1 MLSKRALTPSRPGS
15 ASRRKIVAP
24 EPEPEIGLG
33 WNPAKVTA
41 FERAFWE
48 FAGHVRINSKEKGGN
63 YPIIKGLYVGQRR
76 FISALF
82 GGLAE
87 DKHVIKCLKSRQL
100 GMSTIAEL
108 FTCFWLGVHDGML
121 GGLVFDTGSHT
132 AGARVRIKNLI
143 SNLPRSY
150 KFPRIVADNR
160 DGLTLENQ
168 SRLIFMSAGVR
179 ETSSSGTLGRS
190 EGLNF
195 LWASELCSWV
205 NTEGIT
211 ALKNSL
217 TDNYP
222 DRVYIWEST
231 ARGFNSWHD
240 IWMEAKGNEL
250 EEVAYFAGWWSK
262 DDQRILRGTPLWK
275 VYGADPP
282 SDAEQ
287 RRMRLVR
294 DLYDF
299 DIDLEQL
306 AWYRRYIDP
315 TRDRDD
321 DEPEDGY
328 QIQDQ
333 PWVEDD
339 AFQQSGSPFFRADK
353 LTVAS
358 QTSKTIKYRPYRFWP
373 GDSIISCDIQPSK
386 TWKEVELKV
395 WEDPVAEGCYVVA
408 GDPAYGRNEFNNN
421 SCAQVLRCYA
431 DGLDQ
436 VAEYTSAI
444 IEPHQFAWLLW
455 TLVGWY
461 GSAHQSQVMTTC
473 ELNGSGEEVLRQY
486 NITRALL
493 RDGYLRTAAR
503 EIGINNIFHN
513 GRMYVYSRSDTI
525 STGHN
530 FWWKTSSQ
538 LKVQM
543 MDGLRGYFH
552 NDVITIRSYD
562 ALEEMKTIAREGDKI
577 GAPSGKRDDRN
588 SGLAFGVRAW
598 EEHLRRNLA
607 RSNRTREAD
616 RIRRLGSPV
625 DVMALF
631 QKNLLEDMF
640 KRKAAGRRAAALAGL
655 QRPGFR
661 MR

>member
-1 MLSKRALTPSRPGS
+1 
-15 ASRRKIVAP
+15 
-24 EPEPEIGLG
+24 
-33 WNPAKVTA
+33 
-41 FERAFWE
+41 
-48 FAGHVRINSKEKGGN
+48 
-63 YPIIKGLYVGQRR
+63 
-76 FISALF
+76 
-82 GGLAE
+82 
-87 DKHVIKCLKSRQL
+87 
-100 GMSTIAEL
+100 
-108 FTCFWLGVHDGML
+108 
-121 GGLVFDTGSHT
+121 
-132 AGARVRIKNLI
+132 
-143 SNLPRSY
+143 
-150 KFPRIVADNR
+150 
-160 DGLTLENQ
+160 
-168 SRLIFMSAGVR
+168 
-179 ETSSSGTLGRS
+179 
-190 EGLNF
+190 
-195 LWASELCSWV
+195 
-205 NTEGIT
+205 
-211 ALKNSL
+211 
-217 TDNYP
+217 
-222 DRVYIWEST
+222 
-231 ARGFNSWHD
+231 
-240 IWMEAKGNEL
+240 MEAKGNEA

-287 RRMRLVR
+287 RRMRLVKE
-294 DLYDF
+294 LYDF

-358 QTSKTIKYRPYRFWP
+358 QASKTIKYRPYRFWP

-431 DGLDQ
+431 DAIEQ
-436 VAEYTSAI
+436 VAEYTSSV
-444 IEPHQFAWLLW
+444 IEPHQFSWLLW

-461 GSAHQSQVMTTC
+461 GSAHQSEVMTTC

-486 NITRALL
+486 NVTRALL

-503 EIGINNIFHN
+503 EAGINNIFHN

-607 RSNRTREAD
+607 RQNRTREAD
-616 RIRRLGSPV
+616 RIRRLGSAQ
-625 DVMALF
+625 DIMSLF

-655 QRPGFR
+655 QRQSFR

>member
-1 MLSKRALTPSRPGS
+1 MLAKKSLTPSRPGA
-15 ASRRKIVAP
+15 ASRRKITAP
-24 EPEPEIGLG
+24 EPEINLG
-33 WNPAKVTA
+33 WNPQKVAA
-41 FERAFWE
+41 FEKAFWE

-63 YPIIKGLYVGQRR
+63 YPIIRGLYEGQKR
-76 FISALF
+76 FIRALF
-82 GGLAE
+82 DGLAE

-100 GMSTIAEL
+100 GMSTIVEL
-108 FTCFWLGVHDGML
+108 FTVFWLGVHDGML
-121 GGLVFDTGSHT
+121 GGLVFDTGPHT
-132 AGARVRIKNLI
+132 AGARNRIKNLI
-143 SNLPRSY
+143 DNLPANY
-150 KFPRIVADNR
+150 KFPKVVANNR
-160 DGLTLENQ
+160 DGLGLSNQ

-217 TDNYP
+217 SDNYP
-222 DRVYIWEST
+222 DRLYIWEST

-240 IWMEAKGNEL
+240 IWMEAKGNEI
-250 EEVAYFAGWWSK
+250 EEVAYFAGWWAK
-262 DDQRILRGTPLWK
+262 DDQRILRGTPQWK
-275 VYGADPP
+275 VYGAEPP
-282 SDAEQ
+282 TEAEL
-287 RRMRLVR
+287 RRMRHVR
-294 DLYDF
+294 ELYDF
-299 DIDLEQL
+299 EIDQEQL

-315 TRDRDD
+315 SRDRDD

-328 QIQDQ
+328 QLQDQ
-333 PWVEDD
+333 PWVEEES
-339 AFQQSGSPFFRADK
+339 FQQSGAPFFRADK

-358 QTSKTIKYRPYRFWP
+358 QASKSIKYRPYRFWP
-373 GDSIISCDIQPSK
+373 GDSIITCDMQPSK

-395 WEDPVAEGCYVVA
+395 WEDPVSDGCYVVA

-431 DGLDQ
+431 DAVEQ

-461 GSAHQSQVMTTC
+461 GSAHQSQVICIC

-486 NITRALL
+486 NVTRTLL
-493 RDGYLRTAAR
+493 RDGYLRSAAR
-503 EIGINNIFHN
+503 EAGINNIFHN
-513 GRMYVYSRSDTI
+513 GKNYVYSRSDSM

-530 FWWKTSSQ
+530 WWWKTSSQ

-552 NDVITIRSYD
+552 NDTVLVRSYD

-588 SGLAFGVRAW
+588 SALAFGVRAW
-598 EEHLRRNLA
+598 EERLRRDLN
-607 RSNRTREAD
+607 RTNRTRAAD
-616 RIRRLGSPV
+616 RIRRSGSPV

-640 KRKAAGRRAAALAGL
+640 KRKAAARRSATLASL
-655 QRPGFR
+655 QRQSFR